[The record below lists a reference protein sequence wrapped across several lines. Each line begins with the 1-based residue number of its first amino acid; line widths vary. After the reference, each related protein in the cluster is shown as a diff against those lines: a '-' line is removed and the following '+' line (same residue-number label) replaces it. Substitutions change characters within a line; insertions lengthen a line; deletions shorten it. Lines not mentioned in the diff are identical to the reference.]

1 MDKLQ
6 ELTQKLYNEGLSKG
20 KEEGEAILA
29 QAKAQAED
37 IVKKAQEEAA
47 AIVEKAQKEAA
58 DYKVKVEG
66 DVKMASSQA
75 LQATKAA
82 IEQIIVA
89 KAVDAPVKEALSQ
102 ADFLKGII
110 TAVAQ
115 RFSAQESTD
124 LALVLPE
131 QLQKELEPFLKGALA
146 QTLGK
151 GVEASFTKKLNGGFK
166 IGPKD
171 GSYFISFTDEAFQQL
186 IISSPAS
193 PTLPWTLS
201 TRKGRDTGT
210 WWKRSA
216 ANSRKKTPPRWISS

>member
-37 IVKKAQEEAA
+37 IVK
-47 AIVEKAQKEAA
+47 KAQKEAA

-151 GVEASFTKKLNGGFK
+151 GVEASFSKKLNGGFK

-186 IISSPAS
+186 IGDYLRP
-193 PTLPWTLS
+193 
-201 TRKGRDTGT
+201 GT
-210 WWKRSA
+210 
-216 ANSRKKTPPRWISS
+216 KKILFG

>member
-47 AIVEKAQKEAA
+47 AIVQKAQKEAA

-151 GVEASFTKKLNGGFK
+151 GVEASFSKKLNGGFK

-186 IISSPAS
+186 IGDYLRP
-193 PTLPWTLS
+193 
-201 TRKGRDTGT
+201 GT
-210 WWKRSA
+210 
-216 ANSRKKTPPRWISS
+216 KKILFG